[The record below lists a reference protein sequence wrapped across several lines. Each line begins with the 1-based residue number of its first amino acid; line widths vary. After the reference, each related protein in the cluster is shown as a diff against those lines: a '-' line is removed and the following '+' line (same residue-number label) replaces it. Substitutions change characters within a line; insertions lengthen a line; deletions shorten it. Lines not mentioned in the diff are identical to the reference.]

1 MEVKSTVQQ
10 GRKRRIRDDNGGKVR
25 TINEEK
31 RGYNNKILER

>member
-1 MEVKSTVQQ
+1 MQQ

-31 RGYNNKILER
+31 RGIQQEGIQQQNT